1 MKIKLFLFLL
11 LLSAP
16 AFAADDTS
24 HWYGFILD
32 FFNWIKD
39 VIANFVS
46 TFLDGLLATLHRAL
60 AYFIEWAVVVKLKLW
75 LSGAEFAYG
84 VAQEI
89 ADDLNLS
96 GYLMEAVSSLPSDLK
111 YVLNLW
117 GVPNCLNII
126 MNAYLTKFVMN
137 FMGW

>member
-1 MKIKLFLFLL
+1 MKMKLFVCLL
-11 LLSAP
+11 LVSVP
-16 AFAADDTS
+16 AFAADDSS

-32 FFNWIKD
+32 FFNWIKE
-39 VIANFVS
+39 IISNFTA
-46 TFLDGLLATLHRAL
+46 TFLDGLINTARRAITFFVE
-60 AYFIEWAVVVKLKLW
+60 YAVIIKLKIW

-84 VAQEI
+84 VAKEI
-89 ADDLNLS
+89 SNDLNLS
-96 GYLMEAVSSLPSDLK
+96 SYLMQAVSALPSDLK

-117 GVPNCLNII
+117 GIPNCLNII